1 MSKFYLCVDLIN
13 PKTKKIET
21 CYLLH
26 EELEA
31 LLKFT
36 SYCND
41 SYMLLNTF
49 PKEHNIKDL
58 IANNLPKRLD
68 NNTFY
73 FKKTKDSN
81 PFNVIYKQND
91 DLLYTEYKD
100 VLNIMLKN
108 GLTFT
113 YRDKENDTF
122 LNNDNIVQLYESLL
136 CLITD
141 KKILQRINDN
151 FWEKYDFDKNPS
163 YRVFEK
169 VKLSEKVAYCYKNLE
184 MVLKYIFEDP
194 YKKLYFLSNLK
205 RLINKRL
212 VSDNKYEKYKDLL
225 NSKLNRRNL
234 NYEYLADK
242 LKQNMIIYFD
252 IKEKKEYINP
262 KKKNKTVEIIPIE
275 DDFLTRYE
283 NMLGE
288 VDDPDDLMLYIDA
301 QKSLEEKNRK
311 K

>member
-252 IKEKKEYINP
+252 IKEKKENINP

>member
-225 NSKLNRRNL
+225 NNKLNRRNL

>member
-163 YRVFEK
+163 YRVFKK

-225 NSKLNRRNL
+225 NNKLNRRNL